1 MNNDK
6 KYGLVAPTVP
16 VADTDGLIKTV
27 DLETDIIIHFP
38 VWYGAKPQ
46 DSYQLLV
53 DGTLVGELVRFPD
66 PVPVEGSVKTLT
78 IPVNTQLRQDGR
90 YSIGYRATP
99 FPGGTSADS
108 AMTSIHI
115 DRTPPGAAL
124 LAPIIFPSAT
134 FGDSLSGLIPG
145 YAGMGQGDVIQAVCN
160 EMNGPTTT
168 VAPEHLTTSPINI
181 KFEREFLSNLQ
192 SDEITVYYQVT
203 DRAGNVSAPS
213 NASSL
218 TLTI

>member
-1 MNNDK
+1 MNNDN

-16 VADTDGLIKTV
+16 VADIDGLIKTV

-38 VWYGAKPQ
+38 VWYGAEPG
-46 DSYQLLV
+46 DGNQLLIG
-53 DGTLVGELVRFPD
+53 GTLVGEVSRFPD
-66 PVPVEGSVKTLT
+66 PIPAGGNMTLT
-78 IPVNTQLRQDGR
+78 IPVDTQLKQDGR
-90 YSIGYRATP
+90 YSIGYRATS
-99 FPGGTSADS
+99 FLGGMSADS

-192 SDEITVYYQVT
+192 SDEIAVYYQVT